1 MFISLKEIE
10 AEAAV
15 AVKDDVNETL
25 SKDNFADGN
34 DVEVSI
40 RDTEVDDLLDS
51 ASTTLEAPLLDEDD
65 VDDND
70 TYKTACEE
78 FSASLTP
85 PRKKYDKSNY

>member
-25 SKDNFADGN
+25 SKDNFADRN

-65 VDDND
+65 IDDND
-70 TYKTACEE
+70 DDAFKTACEE
-78 FSASLTP
+78 LSASLTP
-85 PRKKYDKSNY
+85 QRKK

>member
-15 AVKDDVNETL
+15 AVKDDVNETS
-25 SKDNFADGN
+25 SKDNLADGN

-51 ASTTLEAPLLDEDD
+51 ASTTLEAPDEDD
-65 VDDND
+65 IDDNAD
-70 TYKTACEE
+70 DAFETACEE
-78 FSASLTP
+78 LTTSLTP
-85 PRKKYDKSNY
+85 QRKK